1 MDENVNE
8 ISQSGSIKIDP
19 SVVTVIAS
27 IAATEVPG
35 VASMSGGLTGD
46 IAEKLG
52 VKSTNKGVKVQ
63 VEENKTSIDIYIIVE
78 YGAKI
83 PEVALGIQ
91 QNVKKSVE
99 TMTGLSVSG
108 VNVHVQ
114 GISMPKASVVDEP
127 AKDSQK

>member
-1 MDENVNE
+1 MEENVNE
-8 ISQSGSIKIDP
+8 INQAGSIKIDP

-27 IAATEVPG
+27 LAASEIPG

-46 IAEKLG
+46 IAEKFG
-52 VKSTNKGVKVQ
+52 VKPTNKGVKVQ
-63 VEENKTSIDIYIIVE
+63 VEENRTSIDIYIIAE

-91 QNVKKSVE
+91 QSVKKAVE
-99 TMTGLSVSG
+99 TMTGLNVVG

-114 GISMPKASVVDEP
+114 GISMPKASVIDES
-127 AKDSQK
+127 AKDAQK